1 MKKLTVCLISL
12 LLAQFSFG
20 QDRRSRPDLSGTW
33 RLVESRNIRR
43 NQPGTFTKTLVIT
56 HRDPEIRVT
65 TQLNENGRERS
76 LEQVYFSDNRG
87 ESNPTFAE
95 NQTIRSQTRW
105 RGDKL
110 ETRRSESTTLRS
122 PNGETITVRIEIR
135 ERWELSEDRSRL
147 MHTTSVS
154 SSSGGRT
161 VNILSGDASPAV
173 EVFSRVE
180 Q

>member
-1 MKKLTVCLISL
+1 MKKLTVCLIL
-12 LLAQFSFG
+12 LLLTQFSSG
-20 QDRRSRPDLSGTW
+20 QSRSAKPDLSGTW

-43 NQPGTFTKTLVIT
+43 KQPGTFTKTLAIV
-56 HRDPEIRVT
+56 HREPEVRVT
-65 TQLNENGRERS
+65 TQLNENDRERS

-87 ESNPTFAE
+87 ESNSTFVE

-105 RGDKL
+105 RSDKL

-122 PNGETITVRIEIR
+122 PNGETVTVRIEVR
-135 ERWELSEDRSRL
+135 ERWELSEDRSSL
-147 MHTTSVS
+147 THTTSV

-161 VNILSGDASPAV
+161 VNSMSGDASPSV

-180 Q
+180 